1 MSTLIRR
8 ENRTT
13 PATFTPAFEPFGL
26 MRNLLRWDPFRE
38 LDYGFDVQSP
48 FTPSFD
54 IRETPEAYV
63 FEADMPGIKRE
74 DLDLN
79 LTGNRITITGRRE
92 ARERREGENL
102 FISERSHGSFTRS
115 FNLPDGVDGAKV
127 SAELK
132 DGVLTLTLAK
142 VPEVQPKRIQI
153 TSAR

>member
-79 LTGNRITITGRRE
+79 LTGNRTYSWRVRAFNTVGDYGAWSSVRTFKTRP
-92 ARERREGENL
+92 AAVTR
-102 FISERSHGSFTRS
+102 GSAPPS
-115 FNLPDGVDGAKV
+115 
-127 SAELK
+127 
-132 DGVLTLTLAK
+132 
-142 VPEVQPKRIQI
+142 
-153 TSAR
+153 